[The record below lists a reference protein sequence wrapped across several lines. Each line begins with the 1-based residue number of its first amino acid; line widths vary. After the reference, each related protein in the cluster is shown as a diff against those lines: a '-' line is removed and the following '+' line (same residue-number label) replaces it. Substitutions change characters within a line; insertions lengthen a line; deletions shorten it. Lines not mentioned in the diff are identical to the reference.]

1 MQSVTERH
9 EVSKKSLVSFLPIID
24 LNPSDGSCIY
34 STLLF
39 IIRQANKMNI
49 PVPCVTFDQPF
60 WLKATGIIKDANLD
74 IVCRLGGFHILMSF
88 LGSLGGIMKGSGLEE
103 LFGEVYAENSV
114 VHIIAAGEAVS
125 RALRA
130 HFLTESA
137 LMTLIVDKGIVD
149 ANTFT
154 VVLNTF
160 SESPMEIKK
169 TLAADEF
176 SKLTEAVADTKR

>member
-1 MQSVTERH
+1 
-9 EVSKKSLVSFLPIID
+9 
-24 LNPSDGSCIY
+24 
-34 STLLF
+34 
-39 IIRQANKMNI
+39 MNI
-49 PVPCVTFDQPF
+49 PVPCVTFDQPL
-60 WLKATGIIKDANLD
+60 WLKAAGIIKDANLV

-88 LGSLGGIMKGSGLEE
+88 RGSLGSIMKGSSLEE
-103 LFGEVYAENSV
+103 LFAEVYAKSSV
-114 VHIIAAGEAVS
+114 VHMIAGKAVS

-137 LMTLIVDKGIVD
+137 LMTLLMTLIVDEGIAD

-160 SESPMEIKK
+160 SESPKEIKG

-176 SKLTEAVADTKR
+176 SKLTD